1 MNRPALSSAGVLL
14 AAGVALLSLAAD
26 ASTKAWARSALR
38 DGHRITLAGGLLR
51 LQLVVNHGAA
61 FGIGAGYEPLIVAVS
76 FAGVVLLGLWAF
88 SAASAVERFGAALA
102 AGGAAGNLVDRLFR
116 PPGGLH
122 GAVIDWIHV
131 SFYGPTFNLADVWL
145 RGGILLAAAG
155 WLWNRRRL
163 VWGRSVSFLFEG
175 AGLVAVEGPAG
186 GDEGVPV
193 AGGGGGGGDGRGEV
207 GTAGVG

>member
-163 VWGRSVSFLFEG
+163 ISGPECVFPVCGC
-175 AGLVAVEGPAG
+175 GLSSC
-186 GDEGVPV
+186 
-193 AGGGGGGGDGRGEV
+193 RGSRRW
-207 GTAGVG
+207 